1 MEIKIILFYKN
12 VVQSAKPLLF
22 IFGRTFILAFIKIVV
37 YKKRVTQARSHFNN
51 EFWQS
56 NFENIILSPLV
67 KHLITQEIMKIKLRY
82 FPTINAITNSDC
94 LLCYTI

>member
-37 YKKRVTQARSHFNN
+37 YKKRITQARSHFNN
-51 EFWQS
+51 EFWQ
-56 NFENIILSPLV
+56 
-67 KHLITQEIMKIKLRY
+67 
-82 FPTINAITNSDC
+82 
-94 LLCYTI
+94 